1 MTGLQSSLQAIADVY
16 NTSVI
21 RYCVVRGGE
30 SLTRQMSTISWY
42 PLDPRIIEKL
52 S

>member
-1 MTGLQSSLQAIADVY
+1 MTGLQSSFQAIVNLCNIY
-16 NTSVI
+16 I
-21 RYCVVRGGE
+21 RYCMVRGGE